1 MSSATQ
7 KRMIVVIPFISVELQ
22 EDCAYEKT
30 KQTHDSPIL
39 INETIISNGKSVF
52 IKSFGCSHNM
62 SDGEYMGGI
71 LQRGG
76 YTIVQ
81 DKDQADVWSVLFHL
95 LIHRII
101 NTCTVRDKSIASFE
115 NLYREAQQ
123 KHIPVVIAGCMT
135 EGVSAFFSQP

>member
-1 MSSATQ
+1 
-7 KRMIVVIPFISVELQ
+7 
-22 EDCAYEKT
+22 
-30 KQTHDSPIL
+30 
-39 INETIISNGKSVF
+39 
-52 IKSFGCSHNM
+52 M

-76 YTIVQ
+76 YTVVQ
-81 DKDQADVWSVLFHL
+81 DKDRADVWSVRNRF

-135 EGVSAFFSQP
+135 EGLSPSPPQP